1 MTWNSGLKLRPLWL
15 VVYLVSLRAAFE
27 PVFFVLGHLGLTPFH
42 QTHQEIL
49 SRGKWTLESLS
60 IVVAPPSFLSV
71 SKKKSYCPSVQ
82 QYISTSFPDCLQ
94 ITLRGLLTWFL
105 SWPFSDS
112 LLFTSVFS
120 LCIFQFPWDSSQA
133 GQSHLGH
140 FIWACFG
147 LCFDKHHCSFFRSG
161 GFIDRV

>member
-71 SKKKSYCPSVQ
+71 SKKKVIAPQFSNIYQLLFQIVSK
-82 QYISTSFPDCLQ
+82 

-147 LCFDKHHCSFFRSG
+147 LCFDKQPCSFFRSG